1 MLAGQRHELCLLS
14 LPKMRTHL
22 LWLLP
27 LILLGSSAQALK
39 CHECSGIEDC
49 YKPKTCSSQSLYCLT
64 NWYTPPGQ
72 QTTVTKTCAYT
83 CPDIN
88 HVTANSKS
96 SCCNT
101 DLCNSA
107 RNLHVSWGLL
117 ALGLCYI
124 YLSQ

>member
-1 MLAGQRHELCLLS
+1 
-14 LPKMRTHL
+14 MRTHL

-27 LILLGSSAQALK
+27 LILLGSSAQALQ
-39 CHECSGIEDC
+39 CHECSGIGNC
-49 YKPKTCSSQSLYCLT
+49 YRATTCSSNSLYCLT

-72 QTTVTKTCAYT
+72 QTTVTKTCAFT

-96 SCCNT
+96 FCCNT

-107 RNLHVSWGLL
+107 RSLHVSWVLL
-117 ALGLCYI
+117 AIGLWYI
-124 YLSQ
+124 YLNQ